1 MGCRLWGRTEW
12 DTTEATQQQQPQC
25 IYVESRRMVP
35 MDLSAEQQKGGRG
48 EQTCGH
54 RGKERVGRPGRASWK
69 HKYYHMSDRQPVGVY
84 CMQRTLKPVLCD
96 NLGGWVGW
104 EV

>member
-1 MGCRLWGRTEW
+1 
-12 DTTEATQQQQPQC
+12 
-25 IYVESRRMVP
+25 
-35 MDLSAEQQKGGRG
+35 MDLSAEQQRGGRREQTFGHTVRTAEQQQRGGHG
-48 EQTCGH
+48 EQTFGH

-84 CMQRTLKPVLCD
+84 CMQRKLKPVLCD